1 MSSSPEWSG
10 IFPATLT
17 MFDQRG
23 RLDPGAMREH
33 VARLVDEGAHGIV
46 ACGTT
51 GEFVALSDDER
62 IEAIAAAVAGAD
74 GRVPVIAGTGA
85 YGTAATVR
93 LTQRAADAGAAGAI
107 VILPYYMRPQAH
119 EVVRFYVDVA
129 AESPVPIMLY
139 NNPANS
145 AATALTTNEI
155 ATLYREGAIHAVK
168 STLATVH
175 QVHEIRAATDD
186 GFRTFYGSFMAPL
199 EGLAGGAHGWVSGIL
214 NVVLK
219 DALQLHAAVAESD
232 LAAAHAAWDRILP
245 YKLLYTEA
253 PIGALGDIPLWRAV
267 LEERGLHGGH
277 SRAPLLELTA
287 PQRKALATYLHQAA
301 PESALP

>member
-1 MSSSPEWSG
+1 
-10 IFPATLT
+10 
-17 MFDQRG
+17 MFDEHG
-23 RLDPGAMREH
+23 RLDPGAMRDH

-62 IEAIAAAVAGAD
+62 IDAIGAAVAGAD

-85 YGTAATVR
+85 YGTDATLR
-93 LTQRAADAGAAGAI
+93 LTQRAAETGAAGAI
-107 VILPYYMRPQAH
+107 VILPYYMRPQPH
-119 EVVRFYVDVA
+119 EVTRFYVDVA
-129 AESPVPIMLY
+129 TGSPIPIMLY

-145 AATALTTNEI
+145 ATTALTASEI
-155 ATLYREGAIHAVK
+155 AALYREGAIQAVK
-168 STLATVH
+168 STLPTVH
-175 QVHEIRAATDD
+175 QVHEIRSVTDE

-219 DALQLHAAVAESD
+219 DALHLHAAVSVGD
-232 LAAAHAAWDRILP
+232 LPAAHAAWERILP
-245 YKLLYTEA
+245 YKLLYTET
-253 PIGALGDIPLWRAV
+253 PIGQVGDIPLWRAV

-277 SRAPLLELTA
+277 SRRPLLPLTA
-287 PQRKALATYLHQAA
+287 AQRKALAAYLHQAA
-301 PESALP
+301 PESALQ